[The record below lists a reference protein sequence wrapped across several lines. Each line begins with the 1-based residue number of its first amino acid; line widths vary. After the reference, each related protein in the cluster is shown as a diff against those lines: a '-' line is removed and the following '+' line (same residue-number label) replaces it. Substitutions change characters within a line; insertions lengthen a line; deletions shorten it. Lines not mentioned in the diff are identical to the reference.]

1 MAKLTKQKARKE
13 YTCYKCNRTIDI
25 GEEYQKIV
33 ARYSKP
39 KTVCCNC
46 KVARSELTGSEY
58 YAWLYDLQD
67 NMTLETI
74 EDMQQLL
81 EEIREQKSELE
92 ERYYNIPEQLQDGYA
107 GDILQERIDGLDEV
121 YSELES
127 IIDEIENIDESN
139 LDTEIKESDF
149 SSAEEYEE
157 AISNALE
164 EHRNNLIEDRREEV
178 ESLIN
183 SIE

>member
-13 YTCYKCNRTIDI
+13 YICYKCNRTIAI

-33 ARYSKP
+33 AMYRNP
-39 KTVCCNC
+39 KTVCCSC
-46 KVARSELTGSEY
+46 KVPRSELTSSEY

-81 EEIREQKSELE
+81 DDIEYQKSELE
-92 ERYYNIPEQLQDGYA
+92 DKYYNIPEQLQDGEA
-107 GDILQERIDGLDEV
+107 GSILQERIDNLDEV
-121 YSELES
+121 YDELES
-127 IIDEIENIDESN
+127 IMSEIENVDESD
-139 LDTEIKESDF
+139 LDTEIKECDF
-149 SSAEEYEE
+149 SSTEEYEE

-164 EHRNNLIEDRREEV
+164 EHRNNLLEDRREEV